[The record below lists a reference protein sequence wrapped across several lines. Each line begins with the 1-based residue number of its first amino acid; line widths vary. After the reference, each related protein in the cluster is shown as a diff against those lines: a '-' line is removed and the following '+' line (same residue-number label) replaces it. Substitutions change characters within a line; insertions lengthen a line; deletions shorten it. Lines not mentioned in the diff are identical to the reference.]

1 MKIALAKTVVL
12 YGLFLAGLSYL
23 LALIKF
29 KFLVRELS
37 VEFYVGLVAIVFT
50 VLGVWMGSKLMRR
63 KREPAEQF
71 VMNESA
77 RDHLGIT
84 SREIEV
90 LALMSAGH
98 SNEEIARRLFISLH
112 TVKSHV
118 SHILSKLEVT
128 RRTQAIEKARSLRLI
143 PKRSSFRRLAPNHPL
158 E

>member
-1 MKIALAKTVVL
+1 MKIALAKIVLL
-12 YGLFLAGLSYL
+12 YGLLLAGLSYL
-23 LALIKF
+23 LALVKF

-50 VLGVWMGSKLMRR
+50 VLGVWMGSRLVRK
-63 KREPAEQF
+63 KREPVEQF

-84 SREIEV
+84 GREIEV

-98 SNEEIARRLFISLH
+98 SNEEIAHELFLSLH

-118 SHILSKLEVT
+118 SHILSKLDVS
-128 RRTQAIEKARSLRLI
+128 RRTQAIEKARSLHLI
-143 PKRSSFRRLAPNHPL
+143 PNSCSSLG
-158 E
+158 

>member
-1 MKIALAKTVVL
+1 MKITLAKTVVL
-12 YGLFLAGLSYL
+12 YGLLLAGLSYL
-23 LALIKF
+23 LALVKF

-37 VEFYVGLVAIVFT
+37 VEFYLGLVAIVFT
-50 VLGVWMGSKLMRR
+50 VLGVWMGSKLVKR
-63 KREPAEQF
+63 KREPVEQF

-77 RDHLGIT
+77 RAHLGIT

-98 SNEEIARRLFISLH
+98 SNEEIARRLFLSLN

-143 PKRSSFRRLAPNHPL
+143 P
-158 E
+158 

>member
-1 MKIALAKTVVL
+1 MKITLAKTVVL
-12 YGLFLAGLSYL
+12 YGLLLAGLSYL

-50 VLGVWMGSKLMRR
+50 VLGVWMGSKLVKK
-63 KREPAEQF
+63 KREPVEQF
-71 VMNESA
+71 VINESA
-77 RDHLGIT
+77 RAHLGIT

-98 SNEEIARRLFISLH
+98 SNEEIARRLFLSLN

-143 PKRSSFRRLAPNHPL
+143 P
-158 E
+158 

>member
-1 MKIALAKTVVL
+1 VKIALTKTVVL

-29 KFLVRELS
+29 KFLLRELS
-37 VEFYVGLVAIVFT
+37 VEFYVGVVTIVFT
-50 VLGVWMGSKLMRR
+50 ALGVWMGSRLVR
-63 KREPAEQF
+63 KKRGPVEQF

-84 SREIEV
+84 AREIEV

-98 SNEEIARRLFISLH
+98 SNEEIARQLFLSLH

-118 SHILSKLEVT
+118 SHILFKLDVS
-128 RRTQAIEKARSLRLI
+128 RRTQAVEKARSLHLI
-143 PKRSSFRRLAPNHPL
+143 PKSGSSLV
-158 E
+158 

>member
-1 MKIALAKTVVL
+1 MVKTVVV

-23 LALIKF
+23 LALVKF
-29 KFLVRELS
+29 NFLIRELS
-37 VEFYVGLVAIVFT
+37 VEFYVGTVALVFT
-50 VLGVWMGSKLMRR
+50 ALGVWMGSRLIR
-63 KREPAEQF
+63 KKSEPAGQF

-90 LALMSAGH
+90 LSLMAAGH
-98 SNEEIARRLFISLH
+98 SNEEIAGKMFLSLH

-118 SHILSKLEVT
+118 SHILAKLEVT

-143 PKRSSFRRLAPNHPL
+143 Q
-158 E
+158 